1 MESETVRPIMRC
13 ALLLAAVAS
22 AACKTMRN
30 VALDQV
36 NLLQPESAL
45 VTGSDQSIVLMW
57 EPKVVR
63 DTLVGYVGRHREKVP
78 SARVNNVRV
87 QTSAPVRTALLVA
100 GLTVGVTGFLVLV
113 AGSGPS
119 APIVSST
126 GPPGLCDIAPEQPYC
141 TGIPE

>member
-1 MESETVRPIMRC
+1 MRPIMRC

-36 NLLQPESAL
+36 NFLQPESAL

-126 GPPGLCDIAPEQPYC
+126 GPPGLCDIAPEQSYC
-141 TGIPE
+141 TGVPD